1 MYNVLYLIATPLTKV
16 FFLVSKI
23 RRKAVGLPME
33 RVNIESEGSEEAEE
47 ESRRFKGD
55 DASRSGNRSRKSSL
69 SSIFLSKAVKQLNP
83 EEVDILDWVA
93 TIEEVQLQIAD
104 SISHTNCGI
113 ILFIIYE
120 LSVHCTVM

>member
-47 ESRRFKGD
+47 ESRRFI
-55 DASRSGNRSRKSSL
+55 GNVS
-69 SSIFLSKAVKQLNP
+69 
-83 EEVDILDWVA
+83 
-93 TIEEVQLQIAD
+93 
-104 SISHTNCGI
+104 
-113 ILFIIYE
+113 
-120 LSVHCTVM
+120 